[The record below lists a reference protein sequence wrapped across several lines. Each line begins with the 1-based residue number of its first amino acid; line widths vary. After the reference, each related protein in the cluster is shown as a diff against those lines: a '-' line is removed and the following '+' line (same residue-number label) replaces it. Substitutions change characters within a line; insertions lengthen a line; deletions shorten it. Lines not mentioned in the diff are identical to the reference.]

1 MLFSLYFYLI
11 LFLRLPY
18 ILLSH
23 VLRALLSH
31 KRYPSRIHIVVQ
43 ESLCI
48 ALTLCF
54 VAVCLLH
61 LKGVIYYYK
70 LVFFVGHL
78 QLNVTVF
85 DIPSE
90 NTRQKYNLLIQL
102 SQGQALDDPIIPASN
117 DQREL
122 TLSTVIHAHYGDFDV
137 IIITNVSESVSDP
150 QPTHRT

>member
-31 KRYPSRIHIVVQ
+31 KRYPRRIDIVVQ
-43 ESLCI
+43 ESLCL
-48 ALTLCF
+48 ALTVCF

-61 LKGVIYYYK
+61 LKGLIYYYK

-78 QLNVTVF
+78 QLNVTLF

-90 NTRQKYNLLIQL
+90 NTRQK
-102 SQGQALDDPIIPASN
+102 
-117 DQREL
+117 
-122 TLSTVIHAHYGDFDV
+122 
-137 IIITNVSESVSDP
+137 
-150 QPTHRT
+150 